1 MVVIVT
7 TVVLVV
13 SLINAWRATRDPAPT
28 LSEEDRRVLYQSN
41 LRNFAESCEGRA
53 ADTEN
58 RGLHDFCRKQAQLL
72 RLLSECDADCQRR
85 TASFAAS
92 DPSK

>member
-1 MVVIVT
+1 MVIVTAVVIVT
-7 TVVLVV
+7 
-13 SLINAWRATRDPAPT
+13 SLISAWKATRDPAPA
-28 LSEEDRRVLYQSN
+28 LSSQERHALYESN

-53 ADTEN
+53 AGTEN
-58 RGLHDFCRKQAQLL
+58 AGLHDFCRKQAQLL
-72 RLLSECDADCQRR
+72 RLLSECDADCHRR